1 MRELSQK
8 IAAIDGLAGNFG
20 HEMPEATKKMWLE
33 MLSPYPAALVSAG
46 ARVVLAEYEY
56 KTMPPFAV
64 LQKAIDKLSGNSK
77 QVSELQA
84 LAEWDRLQSDIC
96 LHGYYQ
102 PPTLHPTTAFVVRL
116 MGGWEAACAWK
127 IDDMLFRRREFLQLW
142 QDSHG
147 KTEMLAL
154 GANGVKQAIST
165 SAGTQSLGQVMA
177 VALPQRAEQ

>member
-8 IAAIDGLAGNFG
+8 IAVIDGLAGNFG
-20 HEMPEATKKMWLE
+20 HEMPEATKKLWLE
-33 MLSPYPAALVSAG
+33 MLAPYPAALVSAG
-46 ARVVLAEYEY
+46 ARVVLAEYEF

-64 LQKAIDKLSGNSK
+64 LQKAIDRLSGDSK
-77 QVSELQA
+77 QVFELQA

-127 IDDMLFRRREFLQLW
+127 IDDMPFRRREFIQHW
-142 QDSHG
+142 QDCHG

-154 GANGVKQAIST
+154 GADGVKHALSL
-165 SAGTQSLGQVMA
+165 GGGVQSLGQILA
-177 VALPQRAEQ
+177 TALPSEAHQ